1 MTVTGGSVL
10 IAYTQLT
17 YSHGYSSSGS
27 SLALFYIYHIL
38 IHIQKITHLLEVT
51 LYLKAWGL
59 INSHDHHFNNQKP
72 TTNTQ
77 SKAPLSLCIPHS
89 LKQNPSPSPSLSPSS
104 LIVYPMLPSFSL
116 FGLFCLGLLFF
127 SLLFLF
133 RPPFFRS
140 PSSTTPLVPPSVSL

>member
-1 MTVTGGSVL
+1 MHTSNLRIHMVIVVL
-10 IAYTQLT
+10 DRHLHYFIYIT
-17 YSHGYSSSGS
+17 YS
-27 SLALFYIYHIL
+27 YIYKKSHTYS
-38 IHIQKITHLLEVT
+38 KLLY
-51 LYLKAWGL
+51 YLKAWGL
-59 INSHDHHFNNQKP
+59 INSHDHYFNNQKP

-77 SKAPLSLCIPHS
+77 SKAPLSLCMPHS

-133 RPPFFRS
+133 HPPFFRS